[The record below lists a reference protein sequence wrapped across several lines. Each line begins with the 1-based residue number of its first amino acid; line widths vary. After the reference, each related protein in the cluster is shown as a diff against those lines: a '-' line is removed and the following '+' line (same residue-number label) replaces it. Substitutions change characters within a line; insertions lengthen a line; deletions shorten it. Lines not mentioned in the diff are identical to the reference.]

1 MGHAS
6 NIAVSVRA
14 APRDTPAHE
23 DRSEYPLQ
31 YRWRVLEYPW

>member
-14 APRDTPAHE
+14 APRDTPA
-23 DRSEYPLQ
+23 DAYRSEYPLE
-31 YRWRVLEYPW
+31 YRW